1 MISVKQSSVIV
12 GELCKIVS
20 RHEAFHLLSYVAN
33 NTDENGHILWLSK
46 SFAKDHLLK
55 ANGCSWAA
63 YEKIL
68 LKVDIKIQLKNE

>member
-55 ANGCSWAA
+55 ANGCIWASFK
-63 YEKIL
+63 KIL
-68 LKVDIKIQLKNE
+68 LRANIEIQLINE